1 MAEIKGIDVSRWNGK
16 IDWKTVANY
25 GMGFAILRITEKV
38 NIVDST
44 FESNYKDCIEN
55 KIPVGV
61 YKYSYA
67 TTIAQIEDEANVVIK
82 TLNKRKLDYPVFL
95 DIEDKCQENL
105 SDSLMMKMIEA
116 FRAIIIKA
124 GYKFGI
130 YCGYSW
136 YQYQLPEGAK
146 KYDCWVARY
155 PNNDTGELQERLRV
169 PASSGVIGWQYSS
182 KATIPGIPTKTDR
195 SVFYKDY
202 SKSSTTS
209 TNSPKP
215 TTTQGSDTMN
225 KDKAI
230 DALIVTAQAEIGYME
245 KQSNAQLDD
254 KNTNVGDGNYT
265 KYWRDLKPIY
275 QGQPWCAVFVSWIM
289 YKTFGLETAKK
300 LLKHENDFP
309 YVYCPT
315 LGARFTKYANPQRGD
330 IVIFYRNGTFA
341 HTGIVTKVEGDK
353 FYTIEGNT
361 SNGSTI
367 IANGGEVCSKHYNN
381 SNLPGTKF
389 CRPDYS
395 IVKSIMNS
403 SSTSKPS
410 QTTYNKWVGA
420 ATKNGTDV
428 FTNSTGTSK
437 LSTYPKLNKGNLVDV
452 IGVSGTRYQVK
463 IADKFVGYVE
473 KTNIKDPNAVVT
485 KPSASTSK
493 PAKKGYNKSEKWKG
507 VIIAKSELK
516 VRKSPGTSNADLE
529 CSFSPLKYNTPVSV
543 CDSTT
548 GSDGNKWYYIC
559 YKGKYGFSS
568 AKYIKKK

>member
-25 GMGFAILRITEKV
+25 GMGFAILRITEKG

-169 PASSGVIGWQYSS
+169 PASGVIGWQYSS

-507 VIIAKSELK
+507 VIIAKSWLK

>member
-1 MAEIKGIDVSRWNGK
+1 
-16 IDWKTVANY
+16 
-25 GMGFAILRITEKV
+25 MGFAILRITEKG

-507 VIIAKSELK
+507 VIIAKSWLK